1 MCANV
6 ISCRT
11 KILIYFTILVKEGE
25 QGPDGKI
32 AKSVEHRLLQDTVYS
47 PSYNREVRPALRET
61 DVVNVGFSMT
71 LVQIVDVVREFSP
84 FKFTH
89 IVLVNNAIK

>member
-1 MCANV
+1 MITV
-6 ISCRT
+6 GL
-11 KILIYFTILVKEGE
+11 KYFFFFTILVKEGA

-47 PSYNREVRPALRET
+47 PSYNREVRPALNET

-71 LVQIVDVVREFSP
+71 LVQIVDVVREFHYSLRLRT
-84 FKFTH
+84 KR
-89 IVLVNNAIK
+89 VNNAI